1 MNILVFREGW
11 TAPQHRLFNKT
22 MKVLH
27 THRLAMLA
35 QKGVVNETIFCRL
48 AVDKTAKRIRQVLAS
63 VLWDSKVTQWLHNTL
78 CDNLP
83 REYLAG
89 TFARLK
95 FCVSVIYCF
104 YPPLAY
110 FDVLQTLKAKI
121 PALIDKMVA
130 GRICH
135 EKYASVAKEGLRIL
149 LKRKWDPAAS
159 ALVEQKLV
167 RKNSASC
174 F

>member
-1 MNILVFREGW
+1 MISSEGW
-11 TAPQHRLFNKT
+11 TPPQHRLFSKT

-27 THRLAMLA
+27 SDRLTRLALHET
-35 QKGVVNETIFCRL
+35 VNETIQGRL
-48 AVDKTAKRIRQVLAS
+48 AVDKTAKRMRQILAG
-63 VLWDSKVTQWLHNTL
+63 VFWDGKMTQWLHNTL

-83 REYLAG
+83 REYLA
-89 TFARLK
+89 
-95 FCVSVIYCF
+95 
-104 YPPLAY
+104 AY

-135 EKYASVAKEGLRIL
+135 EKYAGITKEGLRVL

-159 ALVEQKLV
+159 TINDQKIV
-167 RKNSASC
+167 SVHDNN
-174 F
+174 